1 MTNFSSLQDFLLQ
14 EEKERNY
21 FNLMSEEG
29 SKHLIFQC
37 VISVLHVIFV
47 IPTNIF
53 TLIVIARTKSLW
65 TLSNTILA
73 INGLFMAV
81 GSILMLFLRQSH
93 FPLLLFDEQDRV
105 TAFTIFWKWGSSTR
119 NLYTRMDLSLP
130 FPLSSTCEDTRL

>member
-1 MTNFSSLQDFLLQ
+1 MKMMTNYSSLQDFLLQ
-14 EEKERNY
+14 EQKERNY

-37 VISVLHVIFV
+37 VMSVLHVVFV

-53 TLIVIARTKSLW
+53 TLIVIAKTKSLW

-73 INGLFMAV
+73 INGLFMAL

-93 FPLLLFDEQDRV
+93 FPLLLFDEKDRAA
-105 TAFTIFWKWGSSTR
+105 AFTIFWWVCCLTLRIGNCR
-119 NLYTRMDLSLP
+119 
-130 FPLSSTCEDTRL
+130 